1 MQRVH
6 EGTAPC
12 NAGMIALAR
21 NPLRLVHMDIRDDI
35 PRAAPATTPRH
46 NSAPINALRWLIR
59 RLRQAFL
66 TAGAPTSVPR
76 AGATDDAHAANRAA
90 PRPGGSMLRR
100 ME

>member
-1 MQRVH
+1 MS
-6 EGTAPC
+6 GS
-12 NAGMIALAR
+12 
-21 NPLRLVHMDIRDDI
+21 LRLSQTDPRDDT
-35 PRAAPATTPRH
+35 AL
-46 NSAPINALRWLIR
+46 INALRWVIR

-76 AGATDDAHAANRAA
+76 VGATADDRAANHPA